1 MVDLM
6 GKGYVVDYCISLLRK
21 KQEQRRFQVY
31 ITDALMIMNNNI
43 QRAFGGAK
51 ITQRYADYFVKK
63 KEDKRSAKQIVQDTM
78 RKAGLTFA
86 KDIEHE

>member
-31 ITDALMIMNNNI
+31 LTDVLMVMNSNI
-43 QRAFGGAK
+43 VRAFGGSK
-51 ITQRYADYFVKK
+51 INQRYADYFVKK
-63 KEDKRSAKQIVQDTM
+63 KEDTRSAKEIVKDTIK
-78 RKAGLTFA
+78 RAGL
-86 KDIEHE
+86 KLVKG

>member
-31 ITDALMIMNNNI
+31 LTDVLMVMNNNI
-43 QRAFGGAK
+43 VRAFGGGK
-51 ITQRYADYFVKK
+51 ITQRYADYFK
-63 KEDKRSAKQIVQDTM
+63 KEDTRTAGQIVKDTI
-78 RKAGLTFA
+78 RKAGLTFV

>member
-21 KQEQRRFQVY
+21 KQEQRRFQSY
-31 ITDALMIMNNNI
+31 IADVLMVMNNNI
-43 QRAFGGAK
+43 QHGFGGAK
-51 ITQRYADYFVKK
+51 ITQRYADYFNRK
-63 KEDKRSAKQIVQDTM
+63 KEDTRTAKQIVKDTM

>member
-31 ITDALMIMNNNI
+31 ITDVLMVLNNNI
-43 QRAFGGAK
+43 QHCFGGAK

-63 KEDKRSAKQIVQDTM
+63 KEDTRTAKQIVQDTIK
-78 RKAGLTFA
+78 KAGLRFA
-86 KDIEHE
+86 KDVEHE

>member
-31 ITDALMIMNNNI
+31 LTDALMIMNNNI
-43 QRAFGGAK
+43 VRAFGGGK
-51 ITQRYADYFVKK
+51 IKQRYADYFSKK
-63 KEDKRSAKQIVQDTM
+63 KEDTRSAKEIVKDTIK
-78 RKAGLTFA
+78 RAGL
-86 KDIEHE
+86 KLVKG

>member
-21 KQEQRRFQVY
+21 KMEQRRFQSY
-31 ITDALMIMNNNI
+31 IADTLMVLNNNI
-43 QRAFGGAK
+43 YHCFGGVN
-51 ITQRYADYFVKK
+51 ITQRYADYFEKK
-63 KEDKRSAKQIVQDTM
+63 KEDKRTALQIVRDTM

-86 KDIEHE
+86 KE

>member
-1 MVDLM
+1 MVGLM

-21 KQEQRRFQVY
+21 KHEQRRFQSY
-31 ITDALMIMNNNI
+31 IADVLMVINNNI
-43 QRAFGGAK
+43 QRSFGGAK
-51 ITQRYADYFVKK
+51 ITQRYADYFK
-63 KEDKRSAKQIVQDTM
+63 KEDTRTAGQIVKDTI

>member
-21 KQEQRRFQVY
+21 KQEQRRFQIY
-31 ITDALMIMNNNI
+31 LTDVLMIMNNNI
-43 QRAFGGAK
+43 QRCFGGAK
-51 ITQRYADYFVKK
+51 INQRYADYFGKK

-86 KDIEHE
+86 KGNSA

>member
-21 KQEQRRFQVY
+21 KQEQRRFQIY
-31 ITDALMIMNNNI
+31 LTDELRVLNNNI
-43 QRAFGGAK
+43 CRAFGGAK
-51 ITQRYADYFVKK
+51 ITQRYADYFK
-63 KEDKRSAKQIVQDTM
+63 KEDTRTAGQIVMDTM

-86 KDIEHE
+86 KE

>member
-21 KQEQRRFQVY
+21 KQEKRRFQIY
-31 ITDALMIMNNNI
+31 LTDELRVLNNNI
-43 QRAFGGAK
+43 CHAFGGAK
-51 ITQRYADYFVKK
+51 ITQRYADYFK
-63 KEDKRSAKQIVQDTM
+63 KEDTRTAGQIVKDTM

>member
-31 ITDALMIMNNNI
+31 LTDVLMILNNNI
-43 QRAFGGAK
+43 QHSFGGAK
-51 ITQRYADYFVKK
+51 ITQRYADYFTK
-63 KEDKRSAKQIVQDTM
+63 KEDTRTSKQIVQDTM
-78 RKAGLTFA
+78 RRAGLTFA
-86 KDIEHE
+86 KDIKHE